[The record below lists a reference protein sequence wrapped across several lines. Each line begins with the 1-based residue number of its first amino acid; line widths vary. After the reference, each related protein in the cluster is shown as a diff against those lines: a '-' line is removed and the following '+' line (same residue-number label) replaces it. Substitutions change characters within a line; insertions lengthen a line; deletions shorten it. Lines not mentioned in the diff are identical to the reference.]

1 MKKVFMGIVSSNCLQ
16 KIVCSFSLLVLT
28 ACFSTNIFAEKN
40 KANQPV
46 LKRGDMVM
54 GNVTDNA
61 NNPLEEIK
69 VLEATAEDRVM
80 AYGTT
85 DANGDFSFKVNDPK
99 DSIKIRHKGYQTVV
113 LPLDKKYFSIT
124 LTPVAASDNKNDVAQ
139 AK

>member
-1 MKKVFMGIVSSNCLQ
+1 MKKEILRVKSSNCLQ
-16 KIVCSFSLLVLT
+16 SIVCSVSLLVLT
-28 ACFSTNIFAEKN
+28 ICFSANAFAEKT
-40 KANQPV
+40 KTNQSV
-46 LKRGDMVM
+46 IKRGDMVM
-54 GNVTDNA
+54 GNVTDIE

-85 DANGDFSFKVNDPK
+85 DANGDFSFKVNNPN
-99 DSIKIRHKGYQTVV
+99 DSIKIRQKGFETVV

-124 LTPVAASDNKNDVAQ
+124 LKPLESSEKDVAE